1 MTELIP
7 TAISLLIMGVTG
19 LYVRQQ
25 AKYTQKIFEESKQS
39 RYASIY
45 KDVNLRFD
53 EILQELPPGIKKH
66 WSLKELLLHSKNLG
80 MDENKVR
87 KALVRYVYLTYLEY
101 NLAKEG
107 ISQTFWDHWLKG
119 ILSGFKSRYIQDV
132 WKSEFL
138 ENIQS
143 NTSSISEDFIQ
154 FVKDCI
160 NLPPE
165 AVIKKYQNVNEN
177 KGKIIPKS

>member
-1 MTELIP
+1 MTELLP
-7 TAISLLIMGVTG
+7 TVISLLIMGATG

-39 RYASIY
+39 RYATIY
-45 KDVNLRFD
+45 KDINLRFD

-66 WSLKELLLHSKNLG
+66 WSLNDLLLHSKNLG
-80 MDENKVR
+80 MDENKVQ
-87 KALVRYVYLTYLEY
+87 KALVRYIYLTYLEY

-107 ISQTFWDHWLKG
+107 ISQTFWQHWLKG
-119 ILSGFKSRYIQDV
+119 IISGFKSRYIQDV
-132 WKSEFL
+132 WKLEFL
-138 ENIQS
+138 NNIQS

-160 NLPPE
+160 DLPPE
-165 AVIKKYQNVNEN
+165 AVIRKYQDIT
-177 KGKIIPKS
+177 KLR